1 MSIYIGIDNGISGGI
16 VALSETHGQIIAMT
30 ATPSKKS
37 RKGNEVDMRAVFR
50 WLSTE
55 LPGFQNAC
63 FVIEEPNNAMTKS
76 TAASMAGSF
85 HAFRGMFEV
94 KFYRWHRITPQQ
106 WQKEML
112 PGCAAGD
119 TKPRARSKAAEL
131 WPTKTFLATPQS
143 KKPHEGLIDA
153 ALIAEYARIKN
164 L

>member
-1 MSIYIGIDNGISGGI
+1 VSVYIGIDNGVSGAI
-16 VALSETHGQIIAMT
+16 VALSESHGRIIAMT
-30 ATPSKKS
+30 PTPIKKS

-50 WLSTE
+50 WLSEE
-55 LPGFQNAC
+55 LPGFQNGC
-63 FVIEEPNNAMTKS
+63 FVIEEPNNAQTKS

-94 KFYRWHRITPQQ
+94 KFYRWHRVTPQE
-106 WQKEML
+106 WQKKML

-119 TKPRARSKAAEL
+119 TKPRARAKAAEL
-131 WPTKTFLATPQS
+131 WPEETFLANGKS

-153 ALIAEYARIKN
+153 ALIAEYGRISN